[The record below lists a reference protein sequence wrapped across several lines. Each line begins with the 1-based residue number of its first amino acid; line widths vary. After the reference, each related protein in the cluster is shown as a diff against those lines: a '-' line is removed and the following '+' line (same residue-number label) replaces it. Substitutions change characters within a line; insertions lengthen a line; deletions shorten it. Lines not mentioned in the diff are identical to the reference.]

1 MRVGWNF
8 VLMLNV
14 AGVGSVAEMGNRTAS
29 VLRLCPLNL
38 C

>member
-14 AGVGSVAEMGNRTAS
+14 AGSRECCRDGEQDSKRA
-29 VLRLCPLNL
+29 
-38 C
+38 